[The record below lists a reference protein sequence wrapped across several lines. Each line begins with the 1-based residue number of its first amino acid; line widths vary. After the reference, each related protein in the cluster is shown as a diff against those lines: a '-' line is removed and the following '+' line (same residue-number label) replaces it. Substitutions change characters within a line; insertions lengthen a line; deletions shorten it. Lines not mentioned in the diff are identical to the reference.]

1 MICRQV
7 ATRKDVIFFSNLE
20 QQWMVDLFY
29 IYKVEKSYSY
39 CLLSESRQEKKLKN
53 YSDSYQNGGGR
64 RDTDFQK
71 LAQN

>member
-1 MICRQV
+1 
-7 ATRKDVIFFSNLE
+7 
-20 QQWMVDLFY
+20 MVDLFY